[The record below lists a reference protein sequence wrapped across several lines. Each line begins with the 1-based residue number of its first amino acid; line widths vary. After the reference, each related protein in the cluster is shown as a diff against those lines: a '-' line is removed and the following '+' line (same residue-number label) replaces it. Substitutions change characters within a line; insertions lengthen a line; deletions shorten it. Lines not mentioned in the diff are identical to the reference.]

1 VSVAERLVEVR
12 ARIEAAGGDLDRVRV
27 VAVTKGFGADAVE
40 EALAAGLP
48 DVGENYAQELVA
60 KAQQVE
66 GARWQFLGRIQRR
79 KVRLLGTLVHRW
91 HSVDRAEVGVEI
103 AKHAPGARVL
113 VQVAAWGE
121 PQKGGVPP
129 EATAPLVTQLVDLGL
144 QVEGLMG
151 IAPAGAGETARAGF
165 ATVRALADGLD
176 LRECSMGM
184 TDDFELAVQEGA
196 TLLRLGRVLFGPRSG
211 AATVRN

>member
-1 VSVAERLVEVR
+1 M
-12 ARIEAAGGDLDRVRV
+12 
-27 VAVTKGFGADAVE
+27 
-40 EALAAGLP
+40 
-48 DVGENYAQELVA
+48 
-60 KAQQVE
+60 
-66 GARWQFLGRIQRR
+66 
-79 KVRLLGTLVHRW
+79 HRW

-113 VQVAAWGE
+113 VQVAVWGE

-129 EATAPLVTQLVDLGL
+129 EAAATPGQPARRPRAPGR
-144 QVEGLMG
+144 GPHG
-151 IAPAGAGETARAGF
+151 HRSAGAGETARAGF

>member
-129 EATAPLVTQLVDLGL
+129 E
-144 QVEGLMG
+144 GLMG

>member
-1 VSVAERLVEVR
+1 VTVAEHLVDIR
-12 ARIEAAGGDLDRVRV
+12 ARIQAAGADLDRVRV
-27 VAVTKGFGADAVE
+27 VAVTKGFGAAAVA

-60 KAQQVE
+60 KAQEVD

-79 KVRLLGTLVHRW
+79 KVRLLGPLVHRW

-103 AKHAPGARVL
+103 ARHAPGARVL
-113 VQVAAWGE
+113 VQVAAWDE

-129 EATAPLVTQLVDLGL
+129 AATEPLVDALVAQGL
-144 QVEGLMG
+144 QVEGLMA
-151 IAPAGAGETARAGF
+151 IAPAGAGDRAREGF
-165 ATVRALADGLD
+165 ATVRALADHLGLP
-176 LRECSMGM
+176 ECSMGM

-196 TLLRLGRVLFGPRSG
+196 TMVRLGRVLFGPRSG